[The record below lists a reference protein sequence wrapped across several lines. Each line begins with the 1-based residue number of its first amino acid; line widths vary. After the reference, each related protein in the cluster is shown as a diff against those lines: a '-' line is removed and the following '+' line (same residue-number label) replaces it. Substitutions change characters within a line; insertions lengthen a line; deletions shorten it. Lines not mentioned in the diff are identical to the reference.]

1 MDSLNI
7 IGLSSIIIL
16 NQIRTFLTKVTF
28 TLVDYARKLDGD
40 LYIWSD
46 GRSSTFAPVLDE
58 DKNCWH
64 YDSLKQSLI
73 YLGSENESNV
83 RKRWGWLA
91 GVITIGGKSIDF
103 SDHLTDLFY
112 CSPANH
118 PTMQV
123 VRTLL
128 MQKLGFVIGDSA
140 IFCVTPRGSVIDEKI
155 FKAGLQTEED
165 QREWEESWA

>member
-1 MDSLNI
+1 MDNFNL

-16 NQIRTFLTKVTF
+16 NYVRIFLTKVTF
-28 TLVDYARKLDGD
+28 SIVDYARKLDGD

-58 DKNCWH
+58 DKDCWH

-73 YLGSENESNV
+73 YYGQGDNV
-83 RKRWGWLA
+83 RKRFCWLA
-91 GVITIGGKSIDF
+91 GVITIGEKNIDF

-112 CSPANH
+112 SSPADH
-118 PTMQV
+118 PTIHV

-128 MQKLGFVIGDSA
+128 AQKLGLVIGDSA
-140 IFCVTPRGSVIDEKI
+140 TFCVTPRGSVIDEKI
-155 FKAGLQTEED
+155 FKAGLQTED
-165 QREWEESWA
+165 DRREWEESWV

>member
-1 MDSLNI
+1 MDNFNL
-7 IGLSSIIIL
+7 IGLSSIIIF
-16 NQIRTFLTKVTF
+16 NYVRTFLTKVTF

-46 GRSSTFAPVLDE
+46 GRSSTFAPILDE
-58 DKNCWH
+58 DKDCWH

-73 YLGSENESNV
+73 YYGQGDSV

-91 GVITIGGKSIDF
+91 GVITIGEKSIDF

-112 CSPANH
+112 CSPADY
-118 PTMQV
+118 PTIQV

-128 MQKLGFVIGDSA
+128 TQKLGLVIGDSA
-140 IFCVTPRGSVIDEKI
+140 IFYVTPRGSVIDEKI
-155 FKAGLQTEED
+155 FKAGLQTED
-165 QREWEESWA
+165 DRREWKESWA

>member
-1 MDSLNI
+1 MDSLNL

-58 DKNCWH
+58 DKDCWH
-64 YDSLKQSLI
+64 YDSLNQNLR
-73 YLGSENESNV
+73 YLGQGDVV

-91 GVITIGGKSIDF
+91 GVITIGTKNIDF

-112 CSPANH
+112 CSPADH
-118 PTMQV
+118 PTMLV
-123 VRTLL
+123 VRTLFT
-128 MQKLGFVIGDSA
+128 QKLGFVIGDSA
-140 IFCVTPRGSVIDEKI
+140 TFCVTPRGSVIDEKI
-155 FKAGLQTEED
+155 FKADLQTDED
-165 QREWEESWA
+165 RRGWEESWN

>member
-1 MDSLNI
+1 MDNFNLI
-7 IGLSSIIIL
+7 ELSSIIIF
-16 NQIRTFLTKVTF
+16 NYIRTFLTKVTF

-46 GRSSTFAPVLDE
+46 GRSSTFAPILDE

-73 YLGSENESNV
+73 YYGQGNNV

-91 GVITIGGKSIDF
+91 GVITIGEKNIDF

-112 CSPANH
+112 CTPADH
-118 PTMQV
+118 PTIQV

-128 MQKLGFVIGDSA
+128 TQKLGLVIGDSA
-140 IFCVTPRGSVIDEKI
+140 IFYVTPRGSVIDEKI

>member
-1 MDSLNI
+1 MDNFNL
-7 IGLSSIIIL
+7 IGLSSIIIF
-16 NQIRTFLTKVTF
+16 NYVRTFLTKVTF

-46 GRSSTFAPVLDE
+46 GRSSTFAPILDE

-73 YLGSENESNV
+73 YLGQGDGV

-91 GVITIGGKSIDF
+91 GVITIGEKNIDF

-112 CSPANH
+112 SSPADH
-118 PTMQV
+118 PTIQV

-128 MQKLGFVIGDSA
+128 TQKLGLVIGDSA
-140 IFCVTPRGSVIDEKI
+140 IFYVTPRGSVIDEKI

-165 QREWEESWA
+165 RREWEESWA

>member
-1 MDSLNI
+1 MDNFNL

-16 NQIRTFLTKVTF
+16 NYVRIFLTKVTF
-28 TLVDYARKLDGD
+28 SIVDYARKLDGD

-46 GRSSTFAPVLDE
+46 GRSSTFAPILDE
-58 DKNCWH
+58 DKDCWH
-64 YDSLKQSLI
+64 YDSLKKSLI
-73 YLGSENESNV
+73 YYGQGDNV

-91 GVITIGGKSIDF
+91 GVIIIGEKNIDF

-112 CSPANH
+112 CTPADH
-118 PTMQV
+118 PTIQV

-128 MQKLGFVIGDSA
+128 TQKLGLVIGDSA
-140 IFCVTPRGSVIDEKI
+140 IFYVTPRGSVIDEKI

>member
-1 MDSLNI
+1 MASLDLI
-7 IGLSSIIIL
+7 RLSSIIIF

-46 GRSSTFAPVLDE
+46 GHSSLYAPILDE
-58 DKNCWH
+58 DKDCWH
-64 YDSLKQSLI
+64 YDSLNQSLI

-83 RKRWGWLA
+83 RKRFCWLA
-91 GVITIGGKSIDF
+91 GIITIGEKSFDF

-112 CSPANH
+112 SSPADH

-128 MQKLGFVIGDSA
+128 MQKLGLVIGDSA
-140 IFCVTPRGSVIDEKI
+140 TFCVTPRGSVIDEKI
-155 FKAGLQTEED
+155 FKAGLQTEDD
-165 QREWEESWA
+165 QREWEESWD

>member
-1 MDSLNI
+1 MDNFNL
-7 IGLSSIIIL
+7 IGLSSIIIF
-16 NQIRTFLTKVTF
+16 NYIRTFLTKVTF

-46 GRSSTFAPVLDE
+46 GRSSTFAPILDE

-73 YLGSENESNV
+73 YYGQGNNV

-91 GVITIGGKSIDF
+91 GVITICEKNIDF

-112 CSPANH
+112 CTPADH
-118 PTMQV
+118 PTIQV

-128 MQKLGFVIGDSA
+128 TQKLGLVIGDSA
-140 IFCVTPRGSVIDEKI
+140 IFYVTPRGSVIDEKI